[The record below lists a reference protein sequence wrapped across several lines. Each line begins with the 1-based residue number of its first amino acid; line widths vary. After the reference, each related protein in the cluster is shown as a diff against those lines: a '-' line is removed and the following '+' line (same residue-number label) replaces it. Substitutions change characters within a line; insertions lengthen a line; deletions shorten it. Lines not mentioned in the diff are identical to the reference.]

1 MSGLPIGNK
10 DEHSPQRMRG
20 VFKLSLE
27 NNGCSRR
34 CDSQYEKKRHQAASA
49 AASSGWGRRRAP
61 GATAHTRSMGATHA
75 WPSHARFVHLPHARS
90 SHPRSVHLPHARSS
104 HPRSVGSAHPRPAG
118 SWSLSIHS
126 HPLLSSE
133 MRSRSPYFPFSLP
146 QKSLKSNRMICR
158 IVSLT

>member
-75 WPSHARFVHLPHARS
+75 WPSHARTVHLPHARS
-90 SHPRSVHLPHARSS
+90 SHT
-104 HPRSVGSAHPRPAG
+104 RSVGSAHPRAAG